1 MFSLESGPCDLRSF
15 GVGDVPGDQEQREFG
30 DAVPSWIIVE
40 FDLPT
45 TQSSETLLPLTT
57 LAPCLL
63 ALLKPFRRPLLKN
76 LRPQMLMDVLGCA
89 LKIYKNTTHTHS
101 SILSY
106 RQARAPSS
114 GHTRDTAHT
123 LVPL

>member
-40 FDLPT
+40 FDPPRT
-45 TQSSETLLPLTT
+45 ESSETLLPLTT

-63 ALLKPFRRPLLKN
+63 ALLVPFRRPLLKN

-89 LKIYKNTTHTHS
+89 LKISVYGNKNTTHTH
-101 SILSY
+101 
-106 RQARAPSS
+106 
-114 GHTRDTAHT
+114 
-123 LVPL
+123 